1 MNGDGDVDLV
11 TCQVRPDTVGDGDG
25 DTYGDN
31 LVAEDGE
38 TGDIVG

>member
-1 MNGDGDVDLV
+1 MNGDGDVDLM
-11 TCQVRPDTVGDGDG
+11 TCQVRPGADGDG